1 MAYPIYQRQER
12 VQYPNPRNMVVDWS
26 KAGNKLVAG
35 LLEGVNLGL
44 KIKESRENSAI
55 KASNLKTSALARQMA
70 EVELDIT
77 KKNSVNMIKEST
89 AKANIA
95 DAQAAVV
102 QSETYRQAQET
113 KNKVAI
119 SKGQTQLQSAHI
131 MLEIQEMKKV
141 DDIMEYKSLL
151 GKLSVVKDDPIEGPQ
166 AMERLNELATTPG
179 SAVIDYQNLTDV
191 WSINMVES
199 GKTLDADT
207 KLPTM
212 NEINSTLTSSD
223 IYKIYTGEKVVVKT
237 KNDYGMITEDLA
249 REMLTSP
256 EYFNRMASDPE
267 FAKKQINRQF
277 AATRKKYIDYLR
289 TDMSPVNQ
297 MKTGLPEL
305 TGERGRITTEPGTE
319 IITLPSGKKEKVKIG
334 LGAKIAAGVQA
345 DAEFFNIM
353 NELPTYWTGSMRE
366 KAVRKSKLKTQI
378 AEQEKLKEK
387 TSSGVEKLKR
397 NIIIEK
403 LRFHLNPLL
412 TEEEKVNPVSV
423 AARGAGAPEQTP
435 LTDTIIME
443 FTDPVTKETK
453 RKGVPIGE
461 KQRWLNEGGKIVQ

>member
-77 KKNSVNMIKEST
+77 KKNSDNMIREST

-95 DAQAAVV
+95 DAQAATV
-102 QSETYRQAQET
+102 QSETYRQAQEAN
-113 KNKVAI
+113 NKIAI
-119 SKGQTQLQSAHI
+119 SAGQIKLQSDHI
-131 MLEIQEMKKV
+131 MGQIQEMNKL
-141 DDIMEYKSLL
+141 DDVMEYKSLL
-151 GKLSVVKDDPIEGPQ
+151 GKLSIVKDDPIDGPR
-166 AMERLNELATTPG
+166 AIERLNELATTKG
-179 SAVIDYQNLTDV
+179 SPVIDYQNLTDV
-191 WSINMVES
+191 WEINMAGT
-199 GKTLDADT
+199 GKALQPAV

-212 NEINSTLTSSD
+212 NEINGTLTSSD
-223 IYKIYTGEKVVVKT
+223 IYKINTGEMVT
-237 KNDYGMITEDLA
+237 RTSEDAYGMITQKQVPEL
-249 REMLTSP
+249 LTSP
-256 EYFNRMASDPE
+256 EYFDRLASNPE
-267 FAKKQINRQF
+267 FAKKQIIKQT
-277 AATRKKYIDYLR
+277 APMRKKNIDFLR
-289 TDMSPVNQ
+289 TNMSPANQ

-305 TGERGRITTEPGTE
+305 TGERERITTEAGTE